1 MNGVDPRRPTMT
13 TLDAQRQNTLEAGWR
28 HASEPTLLDFTMYY
42 ASLNREVISTLDPV
56 NQVNTNLRNAED
68 TQRVGAEL
76 NIQAVANKNFAGGG
90 DLSRIFRSS
99 VT

>member
-1 MNGVDPRRPTMT
+1 
-13 TLDAQRQNTLEAGWR
+13 
-28 HASEPTLLDFTMYY
+28 MYY

-90 DLSRIFRSS
+90 DLEKRMLTSFKTNMALLTDIFIAWPPKESGAIHAELE
-99 VT
+99 TPAKM